1 MLCSG
6 HSGTKSKL
14 KVDKNM
20 KKSNILIAVFAVL
33 VSGAISVRAGELI
46 DFDGKSAKAAGF
58 SEALKSFEAVNTGE
72 FKIEKVNTEIPGRAA
87 PEFTEKQVKEMD
99 KSIGTAIAYVR
110 EQKLPAGF
118 SGGFTCLLQKGTP
131 EQKAEFVY
139 QTKGGEYTFPA
150 VCTNQ
155 NKGICSWVT
164 QKVCE
169 TIIDPKTEVEK
180 TVCNVTKAWICGDYS
195 GL

>member
-1 MLCSG
+1 
-6 HSGTKSKL
+6 
-14 KVDKNM
+14 M
-20 KKSNILIAVFAVL
+20 KKINILIAVFAVIAA
-33 VSGAISVRAGELI
+33 VSSARAGEVI
-46 DFDGKSAKAAGF
+46 DFDGKTSKAF
-58 SEALKSFEAVNTGE
+58 SFAEALDSAEAVQTGAIKFEKVAPGE
-72 FKIEKVNTEIPGRAA
+72 FLGRPA

-110 EQKLPAGF
+110 EHKLPAGF
-118 SGGFTCLLQKGTP
+118 SESFTCLLQKGTP

>member
-1 MLCSG
+1 
-6 HSGTKSKL
+6 
-14 KVDKNM
+14 M
-20 KKSNILIAVFAVL
+20 KKSNILIAMFAVL
-33 VSGAISVRAGELI
+33 ISAAISVRAGEVV
-46 DFDGKSAKAAGF
+46 DFDGKSVKAF
-58 SEALKSFEAVNTGE
+58 SFPEALSSFEAIKTDE
-72 FKIEKVNTEIPGRAA
+72 IKSEKVNMELPGRPT
-87 PEFTEKQVKEMD
+87 PEFTEAQVKEMD

-110 EQKLPAGF
+110 EQKLHADF
-118 SGGFTCLLQKGTP
+118 ARSFTCLLQKGTP

-150 VCTNQ
+150 VCKVQ

-164 QKVCE
+164 EKVCE

>member
-1 MLCSG
+1 
-6 HSGTKSKL
+6 
-14 KVDKNM
+14 M
-20 KKSNILIAVFAVL
+20 KKINILIAVFAVITA
-33 VSGAISVRAGELI
+33 VSDARAGEVI
-46 DFDGKSAKAAGF
+46 EFDGKTSKAVSFA
-58 SEALKSFEAVNTGE
+58 EALGAVEAVQTGAIK
-72 FKIEKVNTEIPGRAA
+72 FEKVAPGELPGRAA
-87 PEFTEKQVKEMD
+87 PEFTDKQVKEMD

-118 SGGFTCLLQKGTP
+118 AGSFTCLLQKGTP

-150 VCTNQ
+150 VCKDQ
-155 NKGICSWVT
+155 NKGLCSWVT

-180 TVCNVTKAWICGDYS
+180 TVCSVTKAWICGDYS